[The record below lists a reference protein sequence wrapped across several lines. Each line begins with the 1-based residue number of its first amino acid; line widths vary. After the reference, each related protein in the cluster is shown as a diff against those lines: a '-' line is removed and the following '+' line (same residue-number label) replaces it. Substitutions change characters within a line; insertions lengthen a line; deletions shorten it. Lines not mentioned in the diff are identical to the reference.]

1 MVQNGKKPRRTQ
13 AERRLATQTAIMNA
27 SVGIL
32 VTEGYA
38 RFSASRVA
46 SLAGVSRGAQE
57 HYYPKKFDLIEAVTR
72 QIMEEALGHT
82 RKLTEQVDPARDPID
97 KFIEDSN
104 WFFSSRSF
112 RAITEIMIAARAEAE
127 LADIVHPIV
136 KKTRGELDQIWIEA
150 LSNAGFTRESAVEF
164 IDITQHLLRGLFFV
178 DTWIPFPVDRASIL
192 STWRGLANHI
202 LLPDRNRTP
211 SASN

>member
-112 RAITEIMIAARAEAE
+112 SEI
-127 LADIVHPIV
+127 
-136 KKTRGELDQIWIEA
+136 
-150 LSNAGFTRESAVEF
+150 
-164 IDITQHLLRGLFFV
+164 
-178 DTWIPFPVDRASIL
+178 IL
-192 STWRGLANHI
+192 SPQLE
-202 LLPDRNRTP
+202 
-211 SASN
+211 S

>member
-72 QIMEEALGHT
+72 QIMEGGQPWQPMEVPRAPVVLA
-82 RKLTEQVDPARDPID
+82 KAR
-97 KFIEDSN
+97 E
-104 WFFSSRSF
+104 
-112 RAITEIMIAARAEAE
+112 
-127 LADIVHPIV
+127 
-136 KKTRGELDQIWIEA
+136 
-150 LSNAGFTRESAVEF
+150 
-164 IDITQHLLRGLFFV
+164 
-178 DTWIPFPVDRASIL
+178 
-192 STWRGLANHI
+192 
-202 LLPDRNRTP
+202 RTGW
-211 SASN
+211 